1 MIRRRRLGES
11 RRPIR
16 RGRRLYEGVKSKE
29 FMDELVEILVSNVD
43 FDEAVGLIEIEP
55 EVSNG
60 ESYSGFI
67 NFTDG
72 FADYKAMWRAANEDP
87 SQQPHFSNVP
97 PEAQKVIDSLTDFDA
112 IYKDIF
118 EDMLDTIND
127 MLPET
132 AKPFKSA
139 DEVFKFWS
147 EYDPNEESDQ
157 YDLFGGRTKSGERA
171 NLDRFYEELREKTW
185 EWFDSYYESREPFLG
200 VRFLLHDGDE
210 DGKPNTCVVQSY
222 VCDDLGYGRESV
234 GRWAGNIGNH
244 YIYDKTFQWTDFE
257 DLKRQLEKHVRAAAA
272 TIGCEA

>member
-1 MIRRRRLGES
+1 MIRRRRLRES

-16 RGRRLYEGVKSKE
+16 RGRKLYEGVKSKE
-29 FMDELVEILVSNVD
+29 FMDELVDILVSNVY
-43 FDEAVGLIEIEP
+43 FDSEVGLLALEP

-72 FADYKAMWRAANEDP
+72 FADYKAAWRAANEDP
-87 SQQPHFSNVP
+87 SYQPHFSNVP
-97 PEAQKVIDSLTDFDA
+97 PEAQKVIDEILDFDA
-112 IYKDIF
+112 IYNEIFKDY
-118 EDMLDTIND
+118 LDEIND

-132 AKPFKSA
+132 AKPFKNA
-139 DEVFKFWS
+139 KEAVKFWS

-171 NLDRFYEELREKTW
+171 NLDLFYDKLREKIW
-185 EWFDSYYESREPFLG
+185 EWFDSYYDGREPFLG
-200 VRFLLHDGDE
+200 VRFLLHDGE
-210 DGKPNTCVVQSY
+210 DGKPNTCTVQSY

-234 GRWAGNIGNH
+234 GKWAGNIGNH
-244 YIYDKTFQWTDFE
+244 YIYDKEFKWTDLE